1 MAALAL
7 GAAGIAMGTRFLLT
21 RESPVPTTTTDRF
34 LAAQVGDIRVT
45 TVIDGMPQRVVV
57 NELVRKLEGSGPVR
71 RLLLSL
77 TSALA
82 LRRQTG
88 ASIAELLRSGLAMR
102 RNERLSRSQMLMAA
116 NAPMLAK
123 RGMQDGDPVRGY
135 LPSGS
140 VAGVID
146 DRPTC
151 EELVQRLVA
160 EAERTLKQLAN

>member
-1 MAALAL
+1 
-7 GAAGIAMGTRFLLT
+7 
-21 RESPVPTTTTDRF
+21 
-34 LAAQVGDIRVT
+34 
-45 TVIDGMPQRVVV
+45 
-57 NELVRKLEGSGPVR
+57 
-71 RLLLSL
+71 
-77 TSALA
+77 
-82 LRRQTG
+82 
-88 ASIAELLRSGLAMR
+88 
-102 RNERLSRSQMLMAA
+102 MAA

-123 RGMQDGDPVRGY
+123 RGMQDGDPVGGY